1 MISLRGTPIRLVA
14 VTVCLVGGVTLWLAA
29 LARDACAA
37 GAEKPV
43 ELLRRPLKVTATP
56 RASEGPDLYSLDV
69 SVDDGVDRF
78 RFTTNV
84 RANTLARAIET
95 QRALTRWTGSYLLA
109 RFERGGGN
117 ASRGS
122 LDLVF
127 RLRGGKLL
135 YLGEV
140 EADSYQGGTFKDTY
154 DKFENNELTSTAGAP
169 TFAILLEEKGGR
181 LRANLERTWQENR
194 ASFRE
199 NEAEIRALLARK
211 ALLSGPRLIDFTES
225 VLFNAV
231 LAKYCRRQAEL
242 RELLQAAPAGLDRED
257 LNLFNEIIA
266 GVIPG
271 ELPET
276 TVEVVGEQM

>member
-1 MISLRGTPIRLVA
+1 MNSPRGIPIRLVA
-14 VTVCLVGGVTLWLAA
+14 VAVWLVGGVILLPAVLAGKA
-29 LARDACAA
+29 SAA

-56 RASEGPDLYSLDV
+56 RASEAPDLYSLDV
-69 SVDDGVDRF
+69 SVDNGVDRF

-84 RANTLARAIET
+84 RASSFARAIER

-109 RFERGGGN
+109 RFERGEGN

-127 RLRGGKLL
+127 RLRGKKLL

-140 EADSYQGGTFKDTY
+140 EADSYKGGTFRDTY
-154 DKFENNELTSTAGAP
+154 DKFEHNELTSSAGAP
-169 TFAILLEEKGGR
+169 TFAIVLEEKGGR
-181 LRANLERTWQENR
+181 LRANLDRTWQENR
-194 ASFRE
+194 ERFRE
-199 NEAEIRALLARK
+199 NAAEIRALLAKK

-225 VLFNAV
+225 ILFSVV
-231 LAKYCRRQAEL
+231 LAKYCRRHAEL

-257 LNLFNEIIA
+257 LKLFNDIVS
-266 GVIPG
+266 GVVPG

-276 TVEVVGEQM
+276 AVEVVGEQM